1 MKIGKIM
8 LKCLPNSAHL
18 KSCDSMKTFETV
30 RNGWRAEW
38 FSACAFFRSLI
49 AQIRLCK
56 FKLAPVSSFNE
67 NFEKVFRGKTLKSH
81 MASMTTGNLIN
92 QSESRIP

>member
-30 RNGWRAEW
+30 RNGWRAEDVVIFRVVFCMCI
-38 FSACAFFRSLI
+38 FSEPNCANTSL
-49 AQIRLCK
+49 QI
-56 FKLAPVSSFNE
+56 
-67 NFEKVFRGKTLKSH
+67 
-81 MASMTTGNLIN
+81 
-92 QSESRIP
+92 